1 MRSLLIVIF
10 ALVVS
15 GCAYKSTEFSQ
26 LQMTARGSGD
36 VYYGI
41 VKRTY
46 APGVLTIT
54 VDIDRRIYHGNY
66 ELTAPNTTF
75 GYARAYGQGESI
87 AGAASTLGDTTYGIA
102 ILSSTDKRILRCDF
116 TSGGNNSG
124 RGICVE
130 DSGRVYT
137 VALS

>member
-1 MRSLLIVIF
+1 MRSLLVLVL
-10 ALVVS
+10 ALLVS
-15 GCAYKSTEFSQ
+15 GCAYKSIDFSQ
-26 LQMTARGSGD
+26 LQMQERGSRD
-36 VYYGI
+36 VYYGV
-41 VKRTY
+41 VKHTY

-75 GYARAYGQGESI
+75 GFARIYDRTEST
-87 AGAASTLGDTTYGIA
+87 AGAASTLGNTTYGIA
-102 ILSSTDKRILRCDF
+102 ILSSTDKRVLRCDF
-116 TSGGNNSG
+116 ASGGNNNG

-130 DSGRVYT
+130 DSGRVYI